1 MKKRKKYLIDAK
13 FQLKLISTVVV
24 LIIGAII
31 ISGLV
36 SYSITIYQEEK
47 SNIQF
52 YGTTPGGNINDMM
65 EISSLFIVKPIVFK
79 SLLIGGIL
87 SIIIASALMF
97 FYSHCLAGPI
107 YHIEKHLEKIIE
119 GNYNEKLYF
128 RKNDEFKQ
136 LSDIINKLQDKLKN
150 KI

>member
-13 FQLKLISTVVV
+13 FQLKLISTVVL

-31 ISGLV
+31 ISGLL
-36 SYSITIYQEEK
+36 SYSITIHQEEK

-52 YGTTPGGNINDMM
+52 YGTTGGNISNMM

-97 FYSHCLAGPI
+97 FYSHCLAGPV